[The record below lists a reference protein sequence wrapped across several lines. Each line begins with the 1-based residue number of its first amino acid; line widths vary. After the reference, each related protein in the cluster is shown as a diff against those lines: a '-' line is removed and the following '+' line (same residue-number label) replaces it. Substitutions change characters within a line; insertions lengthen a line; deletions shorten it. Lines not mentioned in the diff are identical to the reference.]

1 MQHVQRTS
9 ADYTV
14 GWICALPV
22 EMAAARAMLDEI
34 HPSVPQVDDG
44 IYLLGAISGH
54 NIVIAC
60 LPAGVYGI
68 CSASIVA
75 TQMTFSFPKITF
87 VLMVGIAG
95 GVPSNKAD
103 IRLGDVVVSRPVGTL
118 GGVVQYDYGKTIRE
132 GKLHHTGSLNKPP
145 SFLLSATAALE
156 ASHALERTKVP
167 SLLSQMLQRYPS
179 MDNFMYPAMEPDIL
193 FKSDY
198 QHVRSSS
205 HSGCLDC
212 SQRHCVR
219 RRPRNHTDPVIHY
232 GIVASGNQ
240 VMRDGLTRDRLAQE
254 FEDTIL
260 SFEMEASGLMDNF
273 PCLVIRGICDYA
285 DSHKNKQWQPYAAAT
300 AAAYAKE
307 LLSTIPV
314 RHDKRALESD
324 TYPQR
329 QTPKESRSFQH
340 ATRRSVDDYQPD
352 ARNHTSPVRPS
363 TFFLHPAGNHRLAN
377 AN

>member
-9 ADYTV
+9 SDYIG

-34 HPSVPQVDDG
+34 HPSPPQVDDG
-44 IYLLGAISGH
+44 IYVLGAISGH

-75 TQMTFSFPKITF
+75 TQMTVSFPKITF

-118 GGVVQYDYGKTIRE
+118 GGVVQYDYGKTIRD

-156 ASHALERTKVP
+156 ATHALERTKIP

-179 MDNFMYPAMEPDIL
+179 MHNFMYPAMEPDIL
-193 FKSDY
+193 FNADY
-198 QHVRSSS
+198 QHTLSSS
-205 HSGCLDC
+205 NSACLGC
-212 SQRHCVR
+212 SQKYSVR
-219 RRPRNHTDPVIHY
+219 RHPRNHSDPVIHY

-240 VMRDGLTRDRLAQE
+240 VMRDGLTRDRIAHE
-254 FEDTIL
+254 FEDSIL
-260 SFEMEASGLMDNF
+260 SFEMEACGLMDNF

-285 DSHKNKQWQPYAAAT
+285 DSHKNKQWQPYSAAT

-307 LLSTIPV
+307 LLSTIPA
-314 RHDKRALESD
+314 RHDRRALESD

-329 QTPKESRSFQH
+329 QVPEEHKSFQYT
-340 ATRRSVDDYQPD
+340 TRRRVDDYQPD
-352 ARNHTSPVRPS
+352 ARNHISPVSSPTS
-363 TFFLHPAGNHRLAN
+363 FLT
-377 AN
+377 